1 MQLHGAPLTLPE
13 PQYHVANNENFTS
26 HGSTNDQV
34 PNRLPIFKIEK
45 VNRWI
50 ETPVTILQKQEL
62 PAKSVSDEPSH
73 EVLPRPAIEP
83 SPVKQNLKPMFFTSK
98 EEKKTENPKPSCAI
112 ETSEVKMSPQLGS
125 SIKFKPI
132 TVVERRLKI
141 EKYQQKKK
149 NRKWNKE
156 IVYYSRKMSAEK
168 RVRVCGRFV
177 DKATEMNIQHYHT
190 HHQEDKKKP
199 TSMKAMKENAM
210 IISEPPRLESTSIL
224 PIISKPIFA
233 CTRTVV

>member
-1 MQLHGAPLTLPE
+1 MQLRGAPLTLPE
-13 PQYHVANNENFTS
+13 PQYHVTNNENFTS

-34 PNRLPIFKIEK
+34 PSRLPIFRIEK
-45 VNRWI
+45 VSRKI
-50 ETPVTILQKQEL
+50 ETPAIIFQKQEL
-62 PAKSVSDEPSH
+62 PAKSVSDEPSQ
-73 EVLPRPAIEP
+73 EVSSKPAIEP

-112 ETSEVKMSPQLGS
+112 ENSEVIMSPQLDA
-125 SIKFKPI
+125 SIRFKPI
-132 TVVERRLKI
+132 TAVERRLKI

-177 DKATEMNIQHYHT
+177 DKATEMNIQHVHT
-190 HHQEDKKKP
+190 QYQEEKKKP
-199 TSMKAMKENAM
+199 TPMKAQKENM
-210 IISEPPRLESTSIL
+210 ITISEFPRLEPTGML

-233 CTRTVV
+233 YTRSVI